1 MCDKIA
7 MRPRKR
13 LTAPPFRLG
22 WSSIWPG
29 THIGYIPDR
38 YWANLESY
46 IADGG
51 ASSSL
56 DVKKFIKGNKKNN
69 CGDLARYYMF
79 RLIFD
84 QIKKE
89 KLEGDLLELGVYKG
103 NTASLL
109 AEMARHLGRTAYL
122 LDTYG
127 GFPKQD
133 LTGVNAGMEASFAET
148 SLESVRELVGD
159 QNVSFIQGR
168 FPETAAQLPDNASY
182 CLVHLDCDLY
192 APFQAALK
200 YFYPRLVPGG
210 FLVAHDYS
218 SLSWHRGP
226 EQAIDEFLADKPERI
241 VPIPDK
247 SGTAIMRKLAR

>member
-7 MRPRKR
+7 MRTRKR
-13 LTAPPFRLG
+13 LSAPPFRLG
-22 WSSIWPG
+22 WSTIWPG

-109 AEMARHLGRTAYL
+109 AEMARDLGRTAYL

-127 GFPKQD
+127 GLPKHD
-133 LTGVNAGMEASFAET
+133 LTGVNARTEASFAET
-148 SLESVRELVGD
+148 SAESARELGGD
-159 QNVSFIQGR
+159 QNRPFTQGR
-168 FPETAAQLPDNASY
+168 FPETAAPLAGNAAHT
-182 CLVHLDCDLY
+182 LVH
-192 APFQAALK
+192 P
-200 YFYPRLVPGG
+200 
-210 FLVAHDYS
+210 
-218 SLSWHRGP
+218 
-226 EQAIDEFLADKPERI
+226 
-241 VPIPDK
+241 
-247 SGTAIMRKLAR
+247 